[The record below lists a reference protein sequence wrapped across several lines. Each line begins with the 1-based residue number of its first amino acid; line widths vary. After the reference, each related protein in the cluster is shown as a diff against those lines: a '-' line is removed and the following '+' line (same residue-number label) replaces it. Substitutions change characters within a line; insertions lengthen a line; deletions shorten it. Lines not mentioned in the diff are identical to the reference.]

1 MTLRFGSVKVTGN
14 MKKPWGKN
22 QTEMV
27 WEKNVKLGSKNSA
40 YRQLFEEV
48 LLWRG
53 IKNEAAAQGEYG
65 VMRKFCWFVFFFREK
80 ILEHVCRLL
89 EMIQ

>member
-53 IKNEAAAQGEYG
+53 IKNEAATQGEYG
-65 VMRKFCWFVFFFREK
+65 VMREFCWLVFFFREK
-80 ILEHVCRLL
+80 VLEHVCRLL